1 MATALPG
8 PELRCPTRGMTPPPR
23 LPMPPDWPSLSD
35 DQILDLRI
43 ADVPLSVAD
52 SALTARTL

>member
-1 MATALPG
+1 
-8 PELRCPTRGMTPPPR
+8 
-23 LPMPPDWPSLSD
+23 MPPDWPSLSD